1 MTFYKNCGFA
11 RWMSEEGEK
20 QSQSLAEKNQMTL
33 TGDRRR
39 QLHDALI
46 SAYYTE
52 PKLKQ
57 FVRLQLDKNPDV
69 VGTGAD
75 LAERVL
81 KLIENAESHGWEAQL
96 IFAARESNPGNPKLS
111 AFVRIYE
118 TEYLQQLA
126 QRANSYE
133 LEEVDAESAI
143 FQVKAEVLRVINN
156 QPHVNDQLMCL
167 LVEIRDKLNEP
178 GPTAAAK
185 AKLALNLIPGF
196 LVYEFELDTE
206 NSLRRLRQPIVQLFQ
221 KALNE
226 GK

>member
-1 MTFYKNCGFA
+1 
-11 RWMSEEGEK
+11 
-20 QSQSLAEKNQMTL
+20 MTL
-33 TGDRRR
+33 TGDRRK

-46 SAYYTE
+46 SAYSTE
-52 PKLKQ
+52 AKLKQ
-57 FVRLQLDKNPDV
+57 FVRLELDKNPDV

-81 KLIENAESHGWEAQL
+81 KLIENAEDYGWETQL

-111 AFVRIYE
+111 AFVRVYE

-126 QRANSYE
+126 QKVNFYE
-133 LEEVDAESAI
+133 PEEDDAKSAI
-143 FQVKAEVLRVINN
+143 LQVKAEVLQVLQNPP
-156 QPHVNDQLMCL
+156 QVNGELMRL

-185 AKLALNLIPGF
+185 AKLALNLIPGI

-206 NSLRRLRQPIVQLFQ
+206 RSLRRLRQPIVRLFQ
-221 KALNE
+221 QAINE

>member
-1 MTFYKNCGFA
+1 MK
-11 RWMSEEGEK
+11 
-20 QSQSLAEKNQMTL
+20 L
-33 TGDRRR
+33 TGDQRR

-52 PKLKQ
+52 AKLKQ

-81 KLIENAESHGWEAQL
+81 KLIENAESHGWEAEL

-111 AFVRIYE
+111 AFVRVYE

-126 QRANSYE
+126 QEVNIYE
-133 LEEVDAESAI
+133 LEEEDAKRAI
-143 FQVKAEVLRVINN
+143 VQVKAEVLRVIQN
-156 QPHVNDQLMCL
+156 QPQVNAELMRL

-196 LVYEFELDTE
+196 LVYEFEVDTE
-206 NSLRRLRQPIVQLFQ
+206 NSLRRLRQPIVRLFQ
-221 KALNE
+221 NAK
-226 GK
+226 

>member
-1 MTFYKNCGFA
+1 
-11 RWMSEEGEK
+11 
-20 QSQSLAEKNQMTL
+20 MTL

-81 KLIENAESHGWEAQL
+81 KLIENAESHGWEAEL

-111 AFVRIYE
+111 AFVRVYE

-126 QRANSYE
+126 QRVNFYE
-133 LEEVDAESAI
+133 PEEDDAKSAI
-143 FQVKAEVLRVINN
+143 LQVKAEVLQVLQNPP
-156 QPHVNDQLMCL
+156 QVNGELMRL

-196 LVYEFELDTE
+196 LVYEFEVDTE
-206 NSLRRLRQPIVQLFQ
+206 NSLRRLRQPIVRLFQ
-221 KALNE
+221 QAINE

>member
-1 MTFYKNCGFA
+1 
-11 RWMSEEGEK
+11 
-20 QSQSLAEKNQMTL
+20 MTL
-33 TGDRRR
+33 TGDRRK

-46 SAYYTE
+46 SAYSTE
-52 PKLKQ
+52 AKLKK
-57 FVRLQLDKNPDV
+57 FVRLELDKNPDV

-81 KLIENAESHGWEAQL
+81 KLIENAEDYGWETQL

-111 AFVRIYE
+111 AFVRVYE
-118 TEYLQQLA
+118 KEYLQQLA
-126 QRANSYE
+126 QKVNFYE
-133 LEEVDAESAI
+133 PEEDDAKSAI
-143 FQVKAEVLRVINN
+143 LQVKAEVLQVLQNPP
-156 QPHVNDQLMCL
+156 QVNGELMRL

-185 AKLALNLIPGF
+185 AKLALNLIPGI

-206 NSLRRLRQPIVQLFQ
+206 RSLRRLRQPIVRLFQ
-221 KALNE
+221 QAINE

>member
-1 MTFYKNCGFA
+1 MK
-11 RWMSEEGEK
+11 
-20 QSQSLAEKNQMTL
+20 L
-33 TGDRRR
+33 TGDQRR

-52 PKLKQ
+52 AKLKQ

-81 KLIENAESHGWEAQL
+81 KLIENAESHGWEAEL

-111 AFVRIYE
+111 AFVRVYE

-126 QRANSYE
+126 QEVNIYE
-133 LEEVDAESAI
+133 LEEEDAKRAI
-143 FQVKAEVLRVINN
+143 VQVKAEVLRVIQN
-156 QPHVNDQLMCL
+156 QPQVNAELMRL
-167 LVEIRDKLNEP
+167 LLEIRDKLNEP

-185 AKLALNLIPGF
+185 AKLALNLIPGI
-196 LVYEFELDTE
+196 LVYEFEVDTE
-206 NSLRRLRQPIVQLFQ
+206 NSLRRLRQPIVRLFQ
-221 KALNE
+221 KA
-226 GK
+226 K

>member
-1 MTFYKNCGFA
+1 MK
-11 RWMSEEGEK
+11 
-20 QSQSLAEKNQMTL
+20 L
-33 TGDRRR
+33 TGDQRR

-52 PKLKQ
+52 AKLKQ

-81 KLIENAESHGWEAQL
+81 KLIENAESHGWEAEL

-111 AFVRIYE
+111 AFVRVYE

-126 QRANSYE
+126 QEVNIYE
-133 LEEVDAESAI
+133 LEEEDAKRAI
-143 FQVKAEVLRVINN
+143 VQVKAEVLRVIQN
-156 QPHVNDQLMCL
+156 QPQVNAELMRL

-185 AKLALNLIPGF
+185 AKLALNLIPGI
-196 LVYEFELDTE
+196 LVYEFEVDTE
-206 NSLRRLRQPIVQLFQ
+206 NSLRRLRQPIVRLFQ
-221 KALNE
+221 KA
-226 GK
+226 K